1 MKVIISI
8 LTIIFI
14 LISSAVVLQVQAQ
27 SGVIRQLTQSET
39 LRLDQREVIY
49 PLPYPG
55 LLTDHPLYSLKEW
68 RDRILIF
75 TTRDNVKKA
84 QLYLHLSDKRMATA
98 LQLAK
103 KGKEQLSKRE
113 LTNAETFFLKIPPLL
128 IDAKKQ
134 GGGLSEDF
142 VTKLKQ
148 SNAKHKEVIT
158 DVMKDLNQAEIKTF
172 QTILEM
178 NSRATKEIERL

>member
-1 MKVIISI
+1 MKTIISI
-8 LTIIFI
+8 LTIILI
-14 LISSAVVLQVQAQ
+14 LISSILVLHVQAQ
-27 SGVIRQLTQSET
+27 SGSLTQSES
-39 LRLDQREVIY
+39 LRLDQPEVIY

-55 LLTDHPLYSLKEW
+55 LLTDNPLYPLKEW
-68 RDRILIF
+68 RDSILIF

-98 LQLAK
+98 LQLAE

-113 LTNAETFFLKIPPLL
+113 LTNAENYFLKIPPLL

-134 GGGLSEDF
+134 GSGLSEDF
-142 VTKLKQ
+142 VTKLRQ

-178 NSRATKEIERL
+178 NAQASKEIEQL

>member
-1 MKVIISI
+1 MKTIISI
-8 LTIIFI
+8 LTIILI
-14 LISSAVVLQVQAQ
+14 LISSILVLHVQAQ
-27 SGVIRQLTQSET
+27 SGSLTQSES
-39 LRLDQREVIY
+39 LRLDQPEVIY

-55 LLTDHPLYSLKEW
+55 LLTDNPLYPLKEW
-68 RDRILIF
+68 RDSILIF

-98 LQLAK
+98 LQLAE

-113 LTNAETFFLKIPPLL
+113 LTNAENYFLKIPPLL

-134 GGGLSEDF
+134 GSGLSEDF
-142 VTKLKQ
+142 VTKLRQ
-148 SNAKHKEVIT
+148 SNVKHKEVIT

-178 NSRATKEIERL
+178 NAQASKEIEQL